1 MLLSRRRAALG
12 LLLAVKLAGCAEEA
26 PRDRPS
32 PVPIKGSTNEASG
45 YTGSKLCRTCHPD
58 IYEAWTSS
66 RHSYSIL
73 TASQARA
80 AGYPLP
86 PSPVVASW
94 DDVAYTIGGRK
105 RIAYADSVGN
115 VLGHRLPPSRGHMA
129 LVSSEGDGL
138 RTLSRDRPRRYG
150 RRGAQYW
157 L

>member
-1 MLLSRRRAALG
+1 MLLSRRRAALD

-80 AGYPLP
+80 AGYPLVVFYIESRRFLIRD
-86 PSPVVASW
+86 SPRPATT
-94 DDVAYTIGGRK
+94 YEQKTGG
-105 RIAYADSVGN
+105 ADGVK
-115 VLGHRLPPSRGHMA
+115 
-129 LVSSEGDGL
+129 
-138 RTLSRDRPRRYG
+138 
-150 RRGAQYW
+150 GA
-157 L
+157 